1 MAVTYLFDFDGTL
14 VDSMPTFVSTVT
26 RILDEHKIPCHD
38 ELIRILT
45 PLGADGIAEYF
56 EEQLGVPVPKEQ
68 LAQTIRQYIRD
79 AYFYTIPAKNNV
91 IPVLKELKRRGVR
104 LNILTGSPHVTLD
117 VCLKRLEMWDLFDN
131 VWSCEDFNTTKAD
144 PNIYVMAAE
153 RMGTTVDQVLFLD
166 DNPDADKTAKAAG
179 MIVCGVY
186 DESSANYVDQ
196 MKEIDDFFIYDFS
209 ELLEL
214 PIE

>member
-14 VDSMPTFVSTVT
+14 VDSMPTFISTVLG
-26 RILDEHKIPCHD
+26 ILDEHKIPYHD
-38 ELIRILT
+38 EIIRILT
-45 PLGADGIAEYF
+45 PLGADGTAEYF
-56 EEQLGVPVPKEQ
+56 TKQLGINVPREQ
-68 LAQTIRQYIRD
+68 ISQTIKQYIRD
-79 AYFYTIPAKNNV
+79 AYFYKIPAKNNV

-186 DESSANYVDQ
+186 DESLANYVDQ

>member
-26 RILDEHKIPCHD
+26 RILDEHKIPYHD
-38 ELIRILT
+38 EIIRTLT
-45 PLGADGIAEYF
+45 PLGADGVAEYF
-56 EEQLGVPVPKEQ
+56 EEQLGIPVPKEQ
-68 LAQTIRQYIRD
+68 LSQVIKQYIRD
-79 AYFYTIPAKNNV
+79 AYFYKIPAKNNV
-91 IPVLKELKRRGVR
+91 IPVLKELKRRGAR
-104 LNILTGSPHVTLD
+104 LNILTGSPHVTLV

-186 DESSANYVDQ
+186 DASSANYVDQ

>member
-14 VDSMPTFVSTVT
+14 VDSMPTFVSTVL
-26 RILDEHKIPCHD
+26 RILDEHKIPYHD
-38 ELIRILT
+38 EIIRILT
-45 PLGADGIAEYF
+45 PLGADGVAEYF
-56 EEQLGVPVPKEQ
+56 AEQLGIPVPKEQ
-68 LAQTIRQYIRD
+68 MSQVIKQHIRD
-79 AYFYTIPAKNNV
+79 AYFYEIQAKNNV
-91 IPVLKELKRRGVR
+91 IPVLKELKRRGAS

-131 VWSCEDFNTTKAD
+131 IWSCEDFNTTKAD
-144 PNIYVMAAE
+144 PNIYAMAAE
-153 RMGTTVDQVLFLD
+153 RMGTTVDKVLFLD
-166 DNPDADKTAKAAG
+166 DNPDADKTAKVAG

-186 DESSANYVDQ
+186 DASSENYVNQ

-214 PIE
+214 PIA

>member
-1 MAVTYLFDFDGTL
+1 MTL
-14 VDSMPTFVSTVT
+14 V
-26 RILDEHKIPCHD
+26 
-38 ELIRILT
+38 
-45 PLGADGIAEYF
+45 
-56 EEQLGVPVPKEQ
+56 
-68 LAQTIRQYIRD
+68 
-79 AYFYTIPAKNNV
+79 
-91 IPVLKELKRRGVR
+91 
-104 LNILTGSPHVTLD
+104 

-186 DESSANYVDQ
+186 DASSANYVDQ

>member
-14 VDSMPTFVSTVT
+14 VDSMPTFVSTVL
-26 RILDEHKIPCHD
+26 RILDEHKIPYHD
-38 ELIRILT
+38 EIIRILT
-45 PLGADGIAEYF
+45 PLGADGVAEYF
-56 EEQLGVPVPKEQ
+56 AEQLGIPVPKEQ
-68 LAQTIRQYIRD
+68 LSQVIKQYIRD
-79 AYFYTIPAKNNV
+79 AYFYKIPAKNNV
-91 IPVLKELKRRGVR
+91 IPVLKELKRRGAR

-186 DESSANYVDQ
+186 DASSANYVDQ

-209 ELLEL
+209 ELLDL
-214 PIE
+214 PIA

>member
-14 VDSMPTFVSTVT
+14 VDSMPTFISTVV
-26 RILDEHKIPCHD
+26 RILEENNIPYHD
-38 ELIRILT
+38 ELIRTLT

-56 EEQLGVPVPKEQ
+56 VQELGVKAPKEQ
-68 LAQTIRQYIRD
+68 VGQIIKQYIRD

-91 IPVLKELKRRGVR
+91 IPVLEELKRRGAS

-131 VWSCEDFNTTKAD
+131 VWSCEDFATTKAD
-144 PNIYVMAAE
+144 PNIYFMAAE
-153 RMGTTVDQVLFLD
+153 RMGTTVDKVLFLD
-166 DNPDADKTAKAAG
+166 DNLDADKTAKEAG

-186 DESSANYVDQ
+186 DAASENYVDQ
-196 MKEIDDFFIYDFS
+196 MKEIDDFFIFDFS
-209 ELLEL
+209 ELLNLE
-214 PIE
+214 ID

>member
-14 VDSMPTFVSTVT
+14 VDSMPTFISTVLG
-26 RILDEHKIPCHD
+26 ILDEHKIPYHD
-38 ELIRILT
+38 EIIRILT
-45 PLGADGIAEYF
+45 PLGADGTAEYF
-56 EEQLGVPVPKEQ
+56 TKQLGINVPREQ
-68 LAQTIRQYIRD
+68 ISQTIKQYIRD
-79 AYFYTIPAKNNV
+79 AYFYKIPAKNNV
-91 IPVLKELKRRGVR
+91 IPVLKELKRRGAS